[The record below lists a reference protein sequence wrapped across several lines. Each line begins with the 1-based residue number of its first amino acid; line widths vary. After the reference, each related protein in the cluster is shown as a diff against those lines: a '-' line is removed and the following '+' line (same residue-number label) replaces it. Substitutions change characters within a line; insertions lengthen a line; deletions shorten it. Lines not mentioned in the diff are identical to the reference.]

1 MYVQCTCA
9 RPEKLQTAKLAKP
22 LLAIATEHHR
32 CGAESSSLA
41 QVTENSLREVFHS
54 CGQLDEVIFRSP
66 AGIDSSWRFLVK
78 WEEPA
83 TELFDIYEQPTT
95 ELFEQTFPARKNW

>member
-41 QVTENSLREVFHS
+41 QVTETCESVEERESERPIKRQSAPKRKQMH
-54 CGQLDEVIFRSP
+54 I
-66 AGIDSSWRFLVK
+66 VK
-78 WEEPA
+78 
-83 TELFDIYEQPTT
+83 
-95 ELFEQTFPARKNW
+95 